1 MDLSEFR
8 KDLLET
14 VRARAESNLDFN
26 RAGFVDEVGE
36 RLTDAEEFS
45 DFIAC
50 RYEGISGKRKLQ
62 IDGYAFDDADNSLAL
77 LIADYSNDDV
87 MPSFNTADATKSFGM
102 LRSFVEEALKGNL
115 TDGSIEESQPG
126 HGFASDLCDW
136 HPKVTRYR
144 LYLASDGQLKS
155 NAKDWPDADISGI
168 QAEHHIWDVARF
180 HRAYVSATGRDDL
193 LVDFSDFGNGDG
205 LPCLTAA
212 SAEGEYQAYLC
223 MISGNVLAGIYERY
237 GSRLLE
243 GNVRSFLSTR
253 GKVNA
258 KIQLTIRHQPEM
270 FFAFNNGIAATA
282 ENVVIEETPQ
292 GPKILR
298 ATNLQIV
305 NGGQTTASLAQAA
318 RNSPSNSEGTDLS
331 KVMVQMKLSVLPPE
345 KASSLIPDIARYA
358 NSQNKVSDADFFANH
373 AYHIR
378 LEEFS
383 RRIFAPP
390 VGGAQH
396 GSHWFYERARGQYI
410 NEQAKLSPA
419 QKRQFA
425 IQNPKS
431 QLLSKTDV
439 AKLINT
445 WRGLPNK
452 VSMGAQKNFLLFADL
467 IAKAWNED
475 ERQYNE
481 EYFRDL
487 IALAII
493 FRHTEI
499 LVKQQNWYQGGY
511 RANIVTYTL
520 AKLNCM
526 ITEQA
531 TGKQLDLR
539 GVWAKQ
545 GVSIP
550 LLEQI
555 ATIAARVF
563 KLLTHP
569 SRPKDNVTEWAKM
582 QACWDQ
588 VKSEKIQLFSGIESV
603 LVDSSFVKNA
613 AKDARELQATD
624 NGIATQVAVFNVPSA
639 QWEQMRIWAIEKNLL
654 TTTQS
659 DLLRLA
665 SQIPRKIPTEK
676 QCIIISQI
684 HEKLV
689 EAGFLFE
696 GYS

>member
-1 MDLSEFR
+1 MDLFEFR
-8 KDLLET
+8 KDLLEI

-26 RAGFVDEVGE
+26 RAGFVDEIGE

-45 DFIAC
+45 DFVAC
-50 RYEGISGKRKLQ
+50 RYEGISRRRKLK

-77 LIADYSNDDV
+77 LVADYSNDDV
-87 MPSFNTADATKSFGM
+87 MPSFNTADAVNAFGM
-102 LRSFVEEALKGNL
+102 LRAFVEEALKGNL

-126 HGFASDLCDW
+126 HGLASDLRDW
-136 HPKVTRYR
+136 HSKVTKYR

-155 NAKDWPDADISGI
+155 TAKDWPDADISGI
-168 QAEHHIWDVARF
+168 QAEHHIWDVARL
-180 HRAYVSATGRDDL
+180 HRAYVSATGRDEL
-193 LVDFSDFGNGDG
+193 VVDFGDFGSGDG
-205 LPCLTAA
+205 LPCLAAA
-212 SAEGEYQAYLC
+212 SVEGEYQAYLC
-223 MISGNVLAGIYERY
+223 MISGNILAGIYERY

-258 KIQLTIRHQPEM
+258 KIQLTIRQQPEM

-282 ENVVIEETPQ
+282 ENVVIEETSQ

-318 RNSPSNSEGTDLS
+318 RSSPGNSEGADLS

-373 AYHIR
+373 PYHIR

-390 VGGAQH
+390 TGGSQH
-396 GSHWFYERARGQYI
+396 GSHWFYERARGQYV

-425 IQNPKS
+425 VQNPKP
-431 QLLSKTDV
+431 QLLSKPDV
-439 AKLINT
+439 AKLVNT

-452 VSMGAQKNFLLFADL
+452 VSLGAQKNFILFADL
-467 IAKAWNED
+467 ISKAWTDD
-475 ERQYNE
+475 ERQFNE

-487 IALAII
+487 IALAIM
-493 FRHTEI
+493 FRQTEI
-499 LVKQQNWYQGGY
+499 LVKKQDWYQGGY

-526 ITEQA
+526 IADQA
-531 TGKQLDLR
+531 FGKQLDLR
-539 GVWAKQ
+539 SIWAKQ
-545 GVSIP
+545 NVSTVV
-550 LLEQI
+550 LEQI
-555 ATIAARVF
+555 TVIAARVF
-563 KLLTHP
+563 ELLTDP
-569 SRPKDNVTEWAKM
+569 GRPKDNVTEWAKM

-588 VKSEKIQLFSGIESV
+588 IKSEKIQLGSGIQSA
-603 LVDSSFVKNA
+603 LLDSSAVKHA
-613 AKDARELQATD
+613 AKSAREIQATD
-624 NGIATQVAVFNVPSA
+624 NGIAVQVAVFNVPSA
-639 QWEQMRIWAIEKNLL
+639 EWERMRQWALQKNLL
-654 TTTQS
+654 TSTQS

-665 SQIPRKIPTEK
+665 SQIPRKIPTDK
-676 QCIIISQI
+676 QCAVISQI
-684 HEKLV
+684 HKKMV
-689 EAGFLFE
+689 EEGFQL
-696 GYS
+696 SAA

>member
-8 KDLLET
+8 IELLET

-50 RYEGISGKRKLQ
+50 RYEGVSGKRKLQ

-77 LIADYSNDDV
+77 LIADYSNDDA
-87 MPSFNTADATKSFGM
+87 MPTFNTVNAVKAFDM
-102 LRSFVEEALKGNL
+102 LRAFVEEALKGNL

-126 HGFASDLCDW
+126 YGLASDLLDW
-136 HPKVTRYR
+136 HSKVTKYR

-155 NAKDWPDADISGI
+155 KAKDWPDANISGT
-168 QAEHHIWDVARF
+168 QAEHHIWDVARL
-180 HRAYVSATGRDDL
+180 HRAYVSATGRDEL
-193 LVDFSDFGNGDG
+193 IVDFGDFGSGDG
-205 LPCLTAA
+205 LPCLAA
-212 SAEGEYQAYLC
+212 ARAEGEYQAYLC
-223 MISGNVLAGIYERY
+223 MISGGVLAGVYERY

-258 KIQLTIRHQPEM
+258 KIQQTIRQQPEM

-282 ENVVIEETPQ
+282 EDVVIEETSR
-292 GPKILR
+292 GPKILS

-318 RNSPSNSEGTDLS
+318 RNSPGNPEGTDLS

-390 VGGAQH
+390 TGGAQH
-396 GSHWFYERARGQYI
+396 GSHWFYERARGQYV

-425 IQNPKS
+425 VQNPKS
-431 QLLSKTDV
+431 QLLSKTDI
-439 AKLINT
+439 AKLVNT
-445 WRGLPNK
+445 WQGLPNK
-452 VSMGAQKNFLLFADL
+452 VSMGAQKNFMLFAEV
-467 IAKAWNED
+467 ISKEWTVEERKFNEA
-475 ERQYNE
+475 
-481 EYFRDL
+481 YFREV

-493 FRHTEI
+493 FRQTEI
-499 LVKQQNWYQGGY
+499 LVKQQDWYQGGY
-511 RANIVTYTL
+511 RANIVTYTI

-526 ITEQA
+526 IADQA
-531 TGKQLDLR
+531 KGKQLDLR
-539 GVWAKQ
+539 AIWAKQ
-545 GVSIP
+545 AVSS
-550 LLEQI
+550 
-555 ATIAARVF
+555 V
-563 KLLTHP
+563 LLTQITAIAVQVFGLLTDP
-569 SRPKDNVTEWAKM
+569 NRPKDNVTEWAKM
-582 QACWDQ
+582 QACWDR
-588 VKSEKIQLFSGIESV
+588 VKSKKIHLNSDIQSA
-603 LVDSSFVKNA
+603 LVDSSTVQYA
-613 AKDARELQATD
+613 AKDAKEIQTTD
-624 NGIATQVAVFNVPSA
+624 NGIAAQVAVFNVPPVE
-639 QWEQMRIWAIEKNLL
+639 WERMRNWAGQRNML
-654 TTTQS
+654 TATQS

-665 SQIPRKIPTEK
+665 SQIPRKIPTDK
-676 QCIIISQI
+676 QCAVISQI
-684 HEKLV
+684 RSKLI
-689 EAGFLFE
+689 EDGFPI
-696 GYS
+696 

>member
-14 VRARAESNLDFN
+14 VRARAESNSDFN

-50 RYEGISGKRKLQ
+50 RYEGMSGKRKLQ

-126 HGFASDLCDW
+126 HGLASDLCDW
-136 HPKVTRYR
+136 HSKVTRYR
-144 LYLASDGQLKS
+144 LYLASDAQLKS
-155 NAKDWPDADISGI
+155 KAKDWPDADISGI

-212 SAEGEYQAYLC
+212 SAKGEYQAYLC

-258 KIQLTIRHQPEM
+258 KIQLTIRQQPEM

-282 ENVVIEETPQ
+282 ENVVIEETAR

-318 RNSPSNSEGTDLS
+318 RNSPGNSEGADLS

-439 AKLINT
+439 AKLVNT
-445 WRGLPNK
+445 WWGLPNK
-452 VSMGAQKNFLLFADL
+452 VSMGAQKNFLLFADV

-493 FRHTEI
+493 FRQTEI

-526 ITEQA
+526 VKEQA
-531 TGKQLDLR
+531 IGKQLDLR

-545 GVSIP
+545 GVAIP

-555 ATIAARVF
+555 ATIAAQVF
-563 KLLTHP
+563 KLLTNP
-569 SRPKDNVTEWAKM
+569 ARPKDNVTEWAKM

-588 VKSEKIQLFSGIESV
+588 VKSEKIQLSSEIQSV
-603 LVDSSFVKNA
+603 LIDSSFVKNA
-613 AKDARELQATD
+613 AKDAREIQATD

-639 QWEQMRIWAIEKNLL
+639 QWERMRIWAIQQNLL
-654 TTTQS
+654 TKTQL

-676 QCIIISQI
+676 QSTVISQI

-689 EAGFLFE
+689 EAGF
-696 GYS
+696 SI